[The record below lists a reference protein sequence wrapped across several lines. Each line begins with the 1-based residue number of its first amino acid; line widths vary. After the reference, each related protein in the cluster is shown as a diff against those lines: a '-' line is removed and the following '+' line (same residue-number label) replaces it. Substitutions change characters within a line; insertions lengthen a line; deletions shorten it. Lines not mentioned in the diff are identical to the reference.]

1 MSSTAIGILLT
12 CVTSLMYGVY
22 APAAR
27 GAYIEGA
34 NVVFVIL
41 LTTFMRGGGL
51 FLWCV
56 VKKIPLFTTAQDT
69 VNAFKCGFVQALSI
83 VGNIGALMYLPAPVA
98 VMILFTSTLML
109 LFYMIWRKEM
119 ESNRWLILTTFTTLI
134 GLTFVIN
141 LWYAQGEYHIL
152 GYGFAI
158 LGAVATATRLYV
170 FGKLMK
176 SKPPIAIG
184 AETFVT
190 AFVFLGL
197 LMIYQI
203 PIAPQTMQ
211 GWWFVALSGLGL
223 TVGSF
228 TMFWAISRIGPFYF
242 SLYNKIDPIWGAVF
256 SVILL
261 HEVLKP
267 GQYIGVVIVIASLV
281 SYQIW
286 DHRHQKRTTKAG

>member
-12 CVTSLMYGVY
+12 CVTSLMYGAY

-34 NVVFVIL
+34 SVVFVIL

-83 VGNIGALMYLPAPVA
+83 VGNIGALMYLPAPVS
-98 VMILFTSTLML
+98 VMILFTNTLML

-119 ESNRWLILTTFTTLI
+119 ESNRWLILTTFTALI
-134 GLTFVIN
+134 GLTLVIDF
-141 LWYAQGEYHIL
+141 WHAHGEYHIL

-158 LGAVATATRLYV
+158 LGAVATATRFYV

-176 SKPPIAIG
+176 SKPPIAVG

-203 PIAPQTMQ
+203 PIAPQTTQ
-211 GWWFVALSGLGL
+211 GWWFVALSALGL

-228 TMFWAISRIGPFYF
+228 TMFWGIARIGPFYF
-242 SLYNKIDPIWGAVF
+242 SLYNKIEPIWAAVF

-267 GQYIGVVIVIASLV
+267 GQYMGVVIVIVSLV